1 MEISKQR
8 VCVIGAGPSGIT
20 AIKNLRD
27 KDIEVQAF
35 DFNHD
40 VGGNWI
46 YSESVSHSSVF
57 ETTHIIS
64 SKSLSQYEDFPFPE
78 GVADY
83 PSHTELR
90 NYFQA
95 YAKHFNLYPFIQFN
109 TLVKHCARLDENL
122 WEITIE
128 KNGEEK
134 KKFSL
139 I

>member
-1 MEISKQR
+1 MEKMKQR
-8 VCVIGAGPSGIT
+8 ICVIGAGPSGIA
-20 AIKNLRD
+20 AIKNIREKGLD
-27 KDIEVQAF
+27 VQAY

-46 YSESVSHSSVF
+46 FSEKTSHSSVF

-90 NYFQA
+90 
-95 YAKHFNLYPFIQFN
+95 
-109 TLVKHCARLDENL
+109 
-122 WEITIE
+122 
-128 KNGEEK
+128 
-134 KKFSL
+134 
-139 I
+139 